1 MQVKVMAG
9 VLTALIALNMSAG
22 TAIAED
28 TIKIGLVLPLTGP
41 FTGTG
46 KQILSGAQLYLE
58 KNGDRVAGKKI
69 ELVVRDGGNAPD
81 QTKRLTQELIVN
93 DKVSVLAGYGLTPV
107 AFAAAPLA
115 TSAEIPMVVMGAA
128 TSSVTEKSP
137 FIVRTSFPQSAA
149 PYVLGRGCPR
159 TA

>member
-58 KNGDRVAGKKI
+58 
-69 ELVVRDGGNAPD
+69 
-81 QTKRLTQELIVN
+81 
-93 DKVSVLAGYGLTPV
+93 
-107 AFAAAPLA
+107 
-115 TSAEIPMVVMGAA
+115 
-128 TSSVTEKSP
+128 
-137 FIVRTSFPQSAA
+137 
-149 PYVLGRGCPR
+149 R
-159 TA
+159 TAIGSRGKRSNWWSGMAETRRIKPSG